1 MSDLER
7 YSVINQGMR
16 REFILLQGTG
26 CRWKRCAFCDYHL
39 DTSSDPYAVN
49 RPVLESVTGE
59 YGVLDVINSG
69 SAPELDGRTIE
80 HIKAIVKERGI
91 HDLWFEAHWMYR
103 KHLKDFASL
112 FPGVDVKFRVGVESF
127 NGKLREGW
135 NKGIPE
141 SVGAEEIASYFNG
154 CCLLVGVKGETKQD
168 ILDDIFLAD
177 KYFEYFSVNL
187 FCPNST
193 REETDEELSY
203 FVKTEIRKK
212 LEGNSKAELLIEN
225 TDLGVG

>member
-1 MSDLER
+1 MLR
-7 YSVINQGMR
+7 YSLIEKGMK
-16 REFILLQGTG
+16 REFLLLQGTG
-26 CRWKRCAFCDYHL
+26 CRWRKCTFCDYHT
-39 DTSSDPYAVN
+39 DVSEDPYAVN
-49 RPVLESVTGE
+49 KDVLSLVSGR
-59 YGVLDVINSG
+59 YGVLDIINSG
-69 SAPELDGRTIE
+69 SCIEFDKNTIALIQKTAAKKNIRT
-80 HIKAIVKERGI
+80 
-91 HDLWFEAHWMYR
+91 LWFEAHWMYR

-127 NGKLREGW
+127 NGKLRKRW
-135 NKGIPE
+135 KKGIPE

-212 LEGNSKAELLIEN
+212 LESNSKAELLIEN

>member
-1 MSDLER
+1 MLR
-7 YSVINQGMR
+7 YSLIEKGMK
-16 REFILLQGTG
+16 REFLLLQGTG
-26 CRWKRCAFCDYHL
+26 CRWRKCTFCDYHT
-39 DTSSDPYAVN
+39 DVSEDPYAVN
-49 RPVLESVTGE
+49 KDVLSLVSGR
-59 YGVLDVINSG
+59 YGVLDIINSG
-69 SAPELDGRTIE
+69 SCIEFDKNTIALIQKTAAKKNIRT
-80 HIKAIVKERGI
+80 
-91 HDLWFEAHWMYR
+91 LWFEAHWMYR

-141 SVGAEEIASYFNG
+141 SVSAEEIASYFNG

-193 REETDEELSY
+193 REETDEALSY

-212 LEGNSKAELLIEN
+212 LESNSKAELLIEN

>member
-1 MSDLER
+1 MLR
-7 YSVINQGMR
+7 YSLIEKGMK
-16 REFILLQGTG
+16 REFLLLQGTG
-26 CRWKRCAFCDYHL
+26 CRWRKCTFCDYHT
-39 DTSSDPYAVN
+39 DVSEDPYAVN
-49 RPVLESVTGE
+49 KDVLSLVSGR
-59 YGVLDVINSG
+59 YGVLDIINSG
-69 SAPELDGRTIE
+69 SCFEFDQNTIAL
-80 HIKAIVKERGI
+80 IQKTAAKKNI
-91 HDLWFEAHWMYR
+91 HTLWFEAHWMYR

-127 NGKLREGW
+127 NGKLRERW
-135 NKGIPE
+135 KKGIPE

-193 REETDEELSY
+193 GEETDEELSY

-212 LEGNSKAELLIEN
+212 LEDNSKAELLIEN

>member
-103 KHLKDFASL
+103 NVLPRLASRSLKASL
-112 FPGVDVKFRVGVESF
+112 AAKGMSSTATQPSPPSQEKIRVRV
-127 NGKLREGW
+127 
-135 NKGIPE
+135 
-141 SVGAEEIASYFNG
+141 
-154 CCLLVGVKGETKQD
+154 
-168 ILDDIFLAD
+168 
-177 KYFEYFSVNL
+177 
-187 FCPNST
+187 T
-193 REETDEELSY
+193 RESMKALSW
-203 FVKTEIRKK
+203 
-212 LEGNSKAELLIEN
+212 LISMPMP
-225 TDLGVG
+225 L

>member
-1 MSDLER
+1 MLR
-7 YSVINQGMR
+7 YSLIEKGMK
-16 REFILLQGTG
+16 REFLLLQGTG
-26 CRWKRCAFCDYHL
+26 CRWRKCTFCDYHT
-39 DTSSDPYAVN
+39 DVSEDPYAVN
-49 RPVLESVTGE
+49 KDVLSLVSGR
-59 YGVLDVINSG
+59 YGVLDIINSG
-69 SAPELDGRTIE
+69 SCIEFDKDTIALIQKTAAKKNIRT
-80 HIKAIVKERGI
+80 
-91 HDLWFEAHWMYR
+91 LWFEAHWMYR

-127 NGKLREGW
+127 NGKLRERW
-135 NKGIPE
+135 KKGIPE

-193 REETDEELSY
+193 REETDEALSY

-212 LEGNSKAELLIEN
+212 LESNSKAELLIEN

>member
-103 KHLKDFASL
+103 NVLPRLASL
-112 FPGVDVKFRVGVESF
+112 FPCRVHFRTGVESF
-127 NGKLREGW
+127 DPAIREAW

-141 SVGAEEIASYFNG
+141 DVTPEMIREHFEGV
-154 CCLLVGVKGETKQD
+154 CLLAGIKGQTRESIMKD
-168 ILDDIFLAD
+168 AKIAD
-177 KYFEYFSVNL
+177 RLFSYYSVNL
-187 FCPNST
+187 FTPNT
-193 REETDEELSY
+193 TATERDEALCRIFVEELAPI
-203 FVKTEIRKK
+203 IRK
-212 LEGNSKAELLIEN
+212 SPKAEVLVEN